1 MKSDSGT
8 TVSVWMATADL
19 PECQPLSEK
28 IIADVCI
35 IGSGIAGMSTAYLLS
50 REGKKVVL
58 LDDGPPAGGET
69 SRTTAHLTFY
79 NDDGLSK
86 VEQRHGFEGLK
97 LATES
102 HRAAVDRIE
111 LNVREERI
119 DCDFQRLDAYLF
131 ISPKGHNEDFLEA
144 ELDAAHRLG
153 LTGAQWETRAPI
165 DGFDTGKCLKY
176 PDQARFHPLKYLRA
190 LEEAIL
196 RNGGAIYNNTH
207 ASAFKGG
214 SQAHVETRTGGRV
227 DCGAIIVA
235 TNSPVNDL
243 VAIHT
248 KQIAWRTYVV
258 GARVRKGSLHNA
270 LYWDTEDPYH
280 YVRLQE
286 NGDHD
291 VIIVGGEDHKTGQ
304 AYDADQRWKHLEEWG
319 RERFKMMEE
328 IEFHWSGQVMEPVD
342 FLAYIGRNPLDAD
355 NVFIATGD
363 SGMGMTHGTIAS
375 MLLTDLIMGRSNPW
389 EKLYDPGRVNLKS
402 APQYLKENVE
412 IVAKYK
418 DYLTGGDVKSIDEIA
433 PGQGALL
440 REGLKK
446 LAVYKDESGA
456 VHKCSAV
463 CTHVGCIVHW
473 NPGEK
478 TWDCPC
484 HGSRFDPYGK
494 VVNGPANSNLKKLE
508 DVQ

>member
-19 PECQPLSEK
+19 QECQPLSEK
-28 IIADVCI
+28 ITADVCI
-35 IGSGIAGMSTAYLLS
+35 IGSGMAGMSTAYMLA

-97 LATES
+97 LATDS

-111 LNVREERI
+111 QNVKELGI

-131 ISPKGHNEDFLEA
+131 ISPSGLKEDFLQA
-144 ELDAAHRLG
+144 ELDAAHRIG
-153 LTGAQWETRAPI
+153 LTGAQWAPRAPI

-176 PDQARFHPLKYLRA
+176 PDQARFHPLKYLAA
-190 LEEAIL
+190 LEQAIL
-196 RNGGAIYNNTH
+196 QSGGRIYNNTH
-207 ASAFKGG
+207 ASTFKGG
-214 SQAHVETRTGGRV
+214 PQAHVETRSGGRV

-286 NGDHD
+286 LDDQFD
-291 VIIVGGEDHKTGQ
+291 VLIVGGEDHKTGQ
-304 AYDADQRWKHLEEWG
+304 AYDADQRWKRLEEWG
-319 RERFKMMEE
+319 RERFKMMQDT
-328 IEFHWSGQVMEPVD
+328 EFRWSGQVMEPVD
-342 FLAYIGRNPLDAD
+342 FLAYIGRNPLDAS
-355 NVFIATGD
+355 NVYIATGD

-375 MLLTDLIMGRSNPW
+375 ILLSDLVMGRNNPW

-402 APQYLKENVE
+402 TPQYVKENVE

-418 DYLTGGDVKSIDEIA
+418 DYFTGGDVKSIEEIA
-433 PGQGALL
+433 PGQGALM
-440 REGLKK
+440 RDGLTKV
-446 LAVYKDESGA
+446 AVFKDDSGTIN
-456 VHKCSAV
+456 KCSAI

-494 VVNGPANSNLKKLE
+494 VVNGPANTDLKKL
-508 DVQ
+508 DA

>member
-1 MKSDSGT
+1 
-8 TVSVWMATADL
+8 MATAEMA
-19 PECQPLSEK
+19 ECPPLSEK
-28 IIADVCI
+28 ITADVCI
-35 IGSGIAGMSTAYLLS
+35 VGAGMAGISTAYMLA

-69 SRTTAHLTFY
+69 SRTTAHLTYY
-79 NDDGLSK
+79 NDDGMSK
-86 VEQRHGFEGLK
+86 VEKRHGLEGLK

-102 HRAAVDRIE
+102 HRGAVERIE
-111 LNVREERI
+111 QNVQQEGI

-131 ISPKGHNEDFLEA
+131 ISPRGEGEEFLAA
-144 ELDAAHRLG
+144 ELEAAHRVG
-153 LTGAQWETRAPI
+153 LTGAQWAARAPI
-165 DGFDTGKCLKY
+165 EGFDTGKCLRY
-176 PDQARFHPLKYLRA
+176 PDQARFHPLKYLSA
-190 LEEAIL
+190 LEEAMK
-196 RNGGAIYNNTH
+196 RNGGRIYNNTH
-207 ASAFKGG
+207 ATAFKGG
-214 SQAHVETRTGGRV
+214 AQAHVETRTGGRV
-227 DCGAIIVA
+227 DAGAIVVA

-258 GARVRKGSLHNA
+258 GARVRKGALFNA

-280 YVRLQE
+280 YVRLAELDEQYE
-286 NGDHD
+286 
-291 VIIVGGEDHKTGQ
+291 VLVVGGEDHKTGQ
-304 AYDADQRWKHLEEWG
+304 AYDADQRWKRLEEWG
-319 RERFKMMEE
+319 RERFKMMEG
-328 IEFHWSGQVMEPVD
+328 IEFRWSGQVMEPVD
-342 FLAYIGRNPLDAD
+342 FLAYIGRNPLDAE

-389 EKLYDPGRVNLKS
+389 AKLYDPGRVNLKS
-402 APQYLKENVE
+402 MPQYLKENVE
-412 IVAKYK
+412 TVAQYK
-418 DYLTGGDVKSIDEIA
+418 DYLTGGDVKSVSEIA
-433 PGQGALL
+433 PGQGAIV
-440 REGLKK
+440 REGLTK

-473 NPGEK
+473 NPGEG

-494 VVNGPANSNLKKLE
+494 VVNGPANTDLKRVGE
-508 DVQ
+508 VR